1 MKKAVKIV
9 AFLLVLALC
18 YAAVDQVLMIKTDDM
33 TSMTKLRA
41 LPEDTVDVLM
51 VGSSHV
57 GMNIDNQRIF
67 DETGIASYDLWVGMQ
82 PLWSSYYYLTEALKH
97 QSPKVVMVDVFLCG
111 TTADYSSQEV
121 ALKNIE
127 MLPLGL
133 NKLKAAFAAFE
144 TWQDSLEAFWGMP
157 YYHTRYDELTQA
169 DFVTNRDDLSLA
181 VPSQTEGVVNALNIL
196 DYDAITDT
204 LPLTEKNQ
212 KYLKK
217 LMALCRQKNIELVLI
232 VSPYEATE
240 EECMRLNSVE
250 KLAAENGVTMLN
262 FLKNWDTKVI
272 DPLTDFYDIG
282 HLNNQGIARFSTLLG
297 QWLKENYDLRDCRQ
311 VADHVWNT
319 SDRGHQTASAQEPL
333 FLLTEAF
340 RGDGIATCVDTG
352 VKLFGN
358 RYGSWTLL
366 ARVDT
371 NLLADGDQVLLSCF
385 NEENSGNY
393 RGLLLRGN
401 QGSLQLILGNNVAVQ
416 LPSDLGDEMTLAIA
430 KDAAEYTVY
439 VNGTL
444 LFSDRE
450 YDCDAYN
457 GTLLIGCQELAPG
470 GEKFRYSATHVLN
483 LEVYDSVLSSTE
495 ILSWQPEDLPE
506 AELPLGIGVTEATQ
520 TYTLP
525 EQFIG
530 GVEGYRQAEW
540 LDTGVQ
546 LFESPVTRFTLLTSV
561 TPTEN
566 PGSGVFLSC
575 FDENQAD
582 YRGLLIRQLDNA
594 QVNIVFGGN
603 SGVTVQGTMNEPM
616 QLAIIKD
623 GSQYRI
629 YADGDLVAETTS
641 PANAYDGTLL
651 LGAQRDAE
659 GNVFRI
665 SQTQVQHLTV
675 FAGVL
680 DEAALAE
687 WTYPAADMPKP
698 LVAESVAYTLS
709 GAFVG
714 NGTDRVLDTG
724 VKLFDVST
732 KDWTLD
738 TVLDVRKGVNNG
750 VYMSC
755 FSEEA
760 GHYRGFM
767 IRQDGTETISVY
779 VGNSYAFTLDLPA
792 NQATLHLVLVKQD
805 AQYSLYADGALV
817 GQVESACDNYDE
829 TLLLGAQRDADGN
842 LFRFSGAG
850 VRTLTTLDQVL
861 SAEEAEALSAE
872 ALPGSRF

>member
-1 MKKAVKIV
+1 MKKAVKII

-18 YAAVDQVLMIKTDDM
+18 YAAVDRVLMIKTDDM
-33 TSMTKLRA
+33 TSMSKLRA
-41 LPEDTVDVLM
+41 LPKDTVDVLM

-82 PLWSSYYYLTEALKH
+82 PLWSSYYYLNEALKH

-127 MLPLGL
+127 MLPFGL

-157 YYHTRYDELTQA
+157 YYHARYDELTLA
-169 DFVTNRDDLSLA
+169 DFSGNDTDDLSLA
-181 VPSQTEGVVNALNIL
+181 VPSQAEGVVNALNIL

-212 KYLKK
+212 KYLEK
-217 LMALCRQKNIELVLI
+217 LIALCRQNDIELVLI
-232 VSPYEATE
+232 VSPYGASE

-250 KLAAENGVTMLN
+250 QLAAENGVTMLN
-262 FLKNWDTKVI
+262 FLKDWDTQVI

-282 HLNNQGIARFSTLLG
+282 HLNNQGIARFSTLIG

-319 SDRGHQTASAQEPL
+319 SGKGHQTASAQEPL

-340 RGDGIATCVDTG
+340 RGDGLATCVDTG

-358 RYGSWTLL
+358 RYGSWTLMT
-366 ARVDT
+366 RVDT

-385 NEENSGNY
+385 NEENGGNY

-401 QGSLQLILGNNVAVQ
+401 QGSFQLILGNNVAVQ
-416 LPSDLGDEMTLAIA
+416 LPSDLGDEMTLAIV
-430 KDAAEYTVY
+430 KDAANYTVY

-483 LEVYDSVLSSTE
+483 LEVYDSVLSSME
-495 ILSWQPEDLPE
+495 ILAWQPEDLTE
-506 AELPLGIGVTEATQ
+506 AELPLGIGITEATEA
-520 TYTLP
+520 YALP

-530 GVEGYRQAEW
+530 GEEGYRQATW

-546 LFESPVTRFTLLTSV
+546 LFESPATRFTLLTSV
-561 TPTEN
+561 TPTEES
-566 PGSGVFLSC
+566 GGVFLSC
-575 FDENQAD
+575 FDENAED
-582 YRGLLIRQLDNA
+582 YRGLIVRELDNA
-594 QVNIVFGGN
+594 QINIVYGGN

-616 QLAIIKD
+616 KIAIIKD

-629 YADGDLVAETTS
+629 YADGELVVETTS

-659 GNVFRI
+659 SNIFRI
-665 SQTQVQHLTV
+665 SQTHVQHLTV

-680 DEAALAE
+680 DEEALAG
-687 WTYPAADMPKP
+687 WTYPAAEMPKP

-709 GAFVG
+709 SGFVG
-714 NGTDRVLDTG
+714 NGTDRALDTG

-732 KDWTLD
+732 KNWTLD
-738 TVLDVRKGVNNG
+738 TVLEVRKGVNNG

-779 VGNSYAFTLDLPA
+779 VGNSYAFTFDLPGSET
-792 NQATLHLVLVKQD
+792 TLHLVLVKQESF
-805 AQYSLYADGALV
+805 YSLYANGERI
-817 GQVESACDNYDE
+817 GQIESPCDNYDE
-829 TLLLGAQRDADGN
+829 TLLLGAQRDAEGN

-850 VRTLTTLDQVL
+850 VRTLTMTDEPM
-861 SAEEAEALSAE
+861 SEEEAAALSAE
-872 ALPGSRF
+872 APQNSRF